1 MDKIRGHILIALLM
15 ATTALAAMAQST
27 INYGAGP
34 GLRDVTFNVGTAPVP
49 DGNQVQMGYFSS
61 GFNVS
66 ANSGNIFALASAWHE
81 LDSANIQTI
90 FGQPGRFSD
99 SVSTTDPSFDNQKI
113 CLWIFKTT
121 DNGAPLGNYSNVEG
135 YGLYS
140 STALNWL
147 FPVHDLLPPPNA
159 TITSSEINQ
168 KYYGDF
174 DPFHLILTP
183 VPEPSTYAIG
193 GVAVAF
199 FVGSVLRKR
208 FKKG

>member
-1 MDKIRGHILIALLM
+1 MDKIRGRILIALLM
-15 ATTALAAMAQST
+15 AITALAAIAQST

-34 GLRDVTFNVGTAPVP
+34 GLRDVTYGVPALPVP
-49 DGNQVQMGYFSS
+49 DGNQVRIGYFNP

-66 ANSGNIFALASAWHE
+66 GNSGNIFALASAFHE
-81 LDSANIQTI
+81 LDSATNQTI

-113 CLWIFKTT
+113 CLWLFKTT

-168 KYYGDF
+168 AYYGNF
-174 DPFHLILTP
+174 DPFHLVLAP
-183 VPEPSTYAIG
+183 VPEPSTYTIG
-193 GVAVAF
+193 GVALAF

-208 FKKG
+208 FKKD